1 MSKRLYDER
10 LEIMSQED
18 ANFLSE
24 MDYARRDLVSPV
36 VRMNRLR
43 QFRRVVKIDQLYAD
57 HDFKALYDLRIMQID
72 RMLEG
77 LDFALKMDIM
87 QCPL

>member
-10 LEIMSQED
+10 LEIMSEED
-18 ANFLSE
+18 AHYLSE
-24 MDYARRDLVSPV
+24 MDYARQYLVSPV
-36 VRMNRLR
+36 IRMNRLK
-43 QFRRVVKIDQLYAD
+43 QLRRVVKIDQLYAD
-57 HDFKALYDLRIMQID
+57 PDFKRLYDLRLMQID
-72 RMLEG
+72 RLIEG